1 MVSPREDTLPKA
13 KADKKTQAE
22 SITATTGTGV
32 GTPNCHENERGG
44 NDGKKTKKSGGKDKS
59 DKTRLKIISGG
70 AGGED
75 IVKFRERRKLSDDLL
90 EMEESNDELEEVDI
104 GGYGMKRDKRV
115 R

>member
-1 MVSPREDTLPKA
+1 MVSPRKDAHPKA
-13 KADKKTQAE
+13 KANKKTQAE
-22 SITATTGTGV
+22 SITATAETGV
-32 GTPNCHENERGG
+32 GTPNSHENETGG

-59 DKTRLKIISGG
+59 DRTRLKIISGG

-75 IVKFRERRKLSDDLL
+75 IVKFRERRKLSDNLL
-90 EMEESNDELEEVDI
+90 EMEESDNELEEVDI